1 MQPTLYH
8 HHNYH
13 FFIAFVFEMFIG
25 CLLETP
31 SPNYLICLFLTPSI
45 THRTRVLKQNESV
58 QSQHRIF
65 KNVAEQGRER
75 FRKRL
80 QVRSVNRTLCIV
92 CNTILIAHISERNQD
107 SPVYFFVQQV
117 FPFLIVSVSLLC
129 HRCPALAGPQT
140 ARPAPAARNKV
151 AAASQSCCTPPQP
164 ENWRLLRNGFSS
176 ERSPGRKISAV
187 GFSQEC
193 KPSTPRRRRPW

>member
-31 SPNYLICLFLTPSI
+31 SPNYLICLFLTSSI

-107 SPVYFFVQQV
+107 SPVYFLCSRF
-117 FPFLIVSVSLLC
+117 FPFLLFRFLCSATGAQRLLVPKQLVLLQQLGTKWQPL
-129 HRCPALAGPQT
+129 HRV
-140 ARPAPAARNKV
+140 AAR
-151 AAASQSCCTPPQP
+151 
-164 ENWRLLRNGFSS
+164 RLNL
-176 ERSPGRKISAV
+176 KIV
-187 GFSQEC
+187 GF
-193 KPSTPRRRRPW
+193 

>member
-31 SPNYLICLFLTPSI
+31 SPNYLICLFLKSSI

-58 QSQHRIF
+58 QSQHRTF
-65 KNVAEQGRER
+65 KNVAEKGRER

-92 CNTILIAHISERNQD
+92 CNTIWIAHISERNQD
-107 SPVYFFVQQV
+107 SPVYFLCSRF
-117 FPFLIVSVSLLC
+117 FLLFRFLC
-129 HRCPALAGPQT
+129 SATGAQ
-140 ARPAPAARNKV
+140 
-151 AAASQSCCTPPQP
+151 
-164 ENWRLLRNGFSS
+164 RLLVPKQLVLLKQLGA
-176 ERSPGRKISAV
+176 ERQLLHRVPA
-187 GFSQEC
+187 
-193 KPSTPRRRRPW
+193 RRLDLTIVQF

>member
-13 FFIAFVFEMFIG
+13 FFIAFVLEMFIG

-31 SPNYLICLFLTPSI
+31 SPNYLICLFLTSSI

-58 QSQHRIF
+58 QSQHRTF
-65 KNVAEQGRER
+65 KNVAEKGRER

-107 SPVYFFVQQV
+107 SPVYFLCAAGFSRSYCFGFSALPQV
-117 FPFLIVSVSLLC
+117 PSACWSPNSSSCSSSSEQSGSRFTELL
-129 HRCPALAGPQT
+129 H
-140 ARPAPAARNKV
+140 
-151 AAASQSCCTPPQP
+151 AAST
-164 ENWRLLRNGFSS
+164 
-176 ERSPGRKISAV
+176 
-187 GFSQEC
+187 
-193 KPSTPRRRRPW
+193 